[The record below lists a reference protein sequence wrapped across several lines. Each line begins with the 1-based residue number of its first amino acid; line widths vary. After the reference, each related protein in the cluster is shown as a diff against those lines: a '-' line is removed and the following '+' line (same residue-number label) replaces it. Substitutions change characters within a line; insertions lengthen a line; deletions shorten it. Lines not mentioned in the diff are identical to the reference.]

1 MSISSGT
8 ICNTSTQQNCA
19 QRRREAA
26 VPPCNMDACPKEYW
40 AEKPDARGVFPA
52 RRSDNGH
59 QGLTAPKASAVPA
72 TTRAGYFDADMLSV
86 GVKVYVKIRLCL

>member
-1 MSISSGT
+1 
-8 ICNTSTQQNCA
+8 
-19 QRRREAA
+19 
-26 VPPCNMDACPKEYW
+26 MDACPKEYW
-40 AEKPDARGVFPA
+40 AEKPDARGVFPT
-52 RRSDNGH
+52 RRPDNGH

>member
-1 MSISSGT
+1 
-8 ICNTSTQQNCA
+8 
-19 QRRREAA
+19 
-26 VPPCNMDACPKEYW
+26 MDACPKEYW